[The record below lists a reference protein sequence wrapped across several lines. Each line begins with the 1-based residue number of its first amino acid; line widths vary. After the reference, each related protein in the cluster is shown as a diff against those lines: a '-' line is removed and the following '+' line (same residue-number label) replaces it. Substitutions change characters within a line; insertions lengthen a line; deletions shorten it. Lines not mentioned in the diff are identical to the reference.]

1 MARIFLAAGAFVLIG
16 TAMFHM
22 TGLGEAAT
30 WLEGTRGRI
39 VSLLWAVAAL
49 NWVIVASIWGFA
61 ATRPSPLLRWPVWI
75 SALIPGL
82 VGAILLAAVDR
93 AHPGGYL
100 LILSAMLAVAGGW
113 RLR

>member
-1 MARIFLAAGAFVLIG
+1 MLTC

-22 TGLGEAAT
+22 TGLSDAAA

-39 VSLLWAVAAL
+39 VGLLWTVAAL
-49 NWVIVASIWGFA
+49 NWVIVASIWVFA
-61 ATRPSPLLRWPVWI
+61 AARPSPLLRWPIWI

-82 VGAILLAAVDR
+82 VGAILLAAIDH

-100 LILSAMLAVAGGW
+100 LIVSAMLAVAGGW